1 MSGYQFIND
10 DGVFLL
16 EQPDNSSFLYFPIAG
31 ENTQSQ
37 TALKGAVTPK
47 CGGDLKTDQNHFLL
61 QPVSVMDLSNNRN
74 GRNFWCRMEDGS
86 CWSAVGESP
95 AAGSARFSGKEEKCT
110 LTGGM
115 LWQKTERQQL
125 NGPLWAEIT
134 MFVALTKPQVEVM
147 QVVIRNKGEQSICFR
162 PVGAIPLF
170 ARSADNLRD
179 HRNVTSLLHRI
190 SLLPWGVSVMPT
202 LSFDERGHRKNDTA
216 YFVCGKEGSGADPE
230 SFYPVLEEYMGEGG
244 QPDWPEA
251 VVRDLPGY
259 RYEEA
264 ERMADCQGYEAMG
277 GIRFAQ
283 KCLEPGEE
291 AVYLLFTG
299 LVQSDGGTAQCGD
312 AAERSIAAEQGP
324 DSECD
329 VTRRIRTVI
338 SSLMEQIGSRERTEA
353 AFTQMQAHWKKQQ
366 SIFFH
371 TGDRDFDCYMRWV
384 NFQPV
389 LRRIYGCSFLPCH
402 DYGKGGRGWRDLWQD
417 CQALLLMNPEEVRGM
432 LVDYCAG
439 IRMDGT
445 NATIIGSK
453 RGEFIADRNSITR
466 VWSDHGLWPLITI
479 SLYIEQTG
487 DLGILSEQNGYF
499 KDRQIARG
507 TAVDFLWEA
516 DQGTRQ
522 LKQDGTEYRGSMLEH
537 LLLQNLTAYYDVGE
551 HNHLKLRGADW
562 NDALDMAPDRGES
575 VAFHA
580 AYAGNLQTLAQLL
593 LRLKETGVKELV
605 LPVEM
610 EELMMAQL
618 WKAEGTGSR
627 GELSAEEKQEVL
639 RRYCHKVEHTISG
652 ETFRIETG
660 EAGNILLQKA
670 EGIRRHIRSS
680 EWIASDCGGW
690 FNGYYDNHGRQVERA
705 GSVKQAFAGTDGIK
719 GSSAEAGVSRQARMM
734 LTSQVFTI
742 MMGTATEEQIREIVK
757 AADCYL
763 YAPEIGG
770 YRLNTD
776 FGEVK
781 MDLGRMF
788 GFAYGHKENGAVF
801 CHMAVMYANALYK
814 RGFAA
819 EGNKVLEALYRQ
831 AGRFEVSRLYP
842 GIPEY
847 FNEKGRGMYP
857 FLTGAAS
864 WLTMTVL
871 NEVFGIHP
879 SAGNLEI
886 RPALMPEQF
895 DEKGTAWVE
904 FPFCG
909 RSFKVILHL
918 MNREQPSSTRH
929 SGKYRII
936 DWYWNG
942 VQQSAHEGCRIDQG
956 KILLTAADSQQEVV
970 LWLEEASNK
979 RKG

>member
-10 DGVFLL
+10 EGVFQL

-31 ENTQSQ
+31 ENTESQ
-37 TALKGAVTPK
+37 AALKGAVTPK

-61 QPVSVMDLSNNRN
+61 QPVSVMDLCNNRN
-74 GRNFWCRMEDGS
+74 ARNFWCRMEDGS
-86 CWSAVGESP
+86 LWSAVGESP
-95 AAGSARFSGKEEKCT
+95 YAQSVRFSGKEEECT
-110 LTGGM
+110 LTAGM
-115 LWQKTERQQL
+115 LWQRTKRRQS
-125 NGPLWAEIT
+125 NGPLSAEVT
-134 MFVALTKPQVEVM
+134 MFVALTEPQAEVM
-147 QVVIRNKGEQSICFR
+147 QIVIRNQGEQSIRFR
-162 PVGAIPLF
+162 PIGAIPLF

-190 SLLPWGVSVMPT
+190 SLLPCGVCVTPT

-216 YFVCGKEGSGADPE
+216 YFVCGKEGDGADPE
-230 SFYPVLEEYMGEGG
+230 AFYPVMEEYMGEGG

-264 ERMADCQGYEAMG
+264 ERMKDCQGYEAMG
-277 GIRFAQ
+277 GIRFEQ
-283 KCLEPGEE
+283 KSLKPGEE

-299 LVQSDGGTAQCGD
+299 LIQSENIEEPAS
-312 AAERSIAAEQGP
+312 AS
-324 DSECD
+324 
-329 VTRRIRTVI
+329 RIMG
-338 SSLMEQIGSRERTEA
+338 LMEQLGSRKKTQEA
-353 AFTQMQAHWKKQQ
+353 FEKMQEHWKRQQ

-371 TGDRDFDCYMRWV
+371 TGDRNFDCFMRWV

-417 CQALLLMNPEEVRGM
+417 CQALLLMNPGQVRGM
-432 LVDYCAG
+432 LLDYCAG

-466 VWSDHGLWPLITI
+466 VWSDHGLWPLITV

-487 DLGILSEQNGYF
+487 DLGILSEKNSYF
-499 KDRQIARG
+499 KDRQIKRG
-507 TAVDFLWEA
+507 TAADPLWEES
-516 DQGTRQ
+516 QGTRQ
-522 LKQDGTEYRGSMLEH
+522 LTEDGQAYQSSMLEH

-562 NDALDMAPDRGES
+562 NDALDMAKERGES

-593 LRLKETGVKELV
+593 LQLKESGVKELV
-605 LPVEM
+605 LPEEM
-610 EELMMAQL
+610 EELLLAQQ
-618 WKAEGTGSR
+618 WKAKQTSVR
-627 GELSAEEKQEVL
+627 TELTSQEKQEVL
-639 RRYCHKVEHTISG
+639 QRYCDKVSHTVSG
-652 ETFRIETG
+652 KVFMLETG
-660 EAGNILLQKA
+660 QAGAVLLQMA
-670 EGIRRHIRSS
+670 EGIRRHIRNS
-680 EWIASDCGGW
+680 EWISSDCGGW

-705 GSVKQAFAGTDGIK
+705 GCMKK
-719 GSSAEAGVSRQARMM
+719 GDTEAAAADRARMM
-734 LTSQVFTI
+734 LTGQVFTI
-742 MMGTATEEQIREIVK
+742 MMGTATRGQIEEIVR
-757 AADCYL
+757 AADHYL
-763 YAPEIGG
+763 YDEEKGG

-781 MDLGRMF
+781 TDLGRMF

-801 CHMAVMYANALYK
+801 SHMAVMYANALYK

-819 EGNKVLEALYRQ
+819 EGNKALKALYRQ
-831 AGRFEVSRLYP
+831 SGRFEVSRLYP

-864 WLTMTVL
+864 WMTMTVL

-879 SAGNLEI
+879 SMGNLRIE
-886 RPALMPEQF
+886 PALMPEQF
-895 DEKGTAWVE
+895 DEQAEAWVE
-904 FPFCG
+904 FPFQG
-909 RSFKVILHL
+909 RSFQVILHL
-918 MNREQPSSTRH
+918 MNKEQLLNTKH
-929 SGKYRII
+929 GGKYRVV

-942 VQQSAHEGCRIDQG
+942 VQQPSDGGCLIERRR
-956 KILLTAADSQQEVV
+956 ILLTAPDCQQQVIV
-970 LWLEEASNK
+970 WLEEEQL
-979 RKG
+979 